1 MTNTSADT
9 FTSADRPA
17 RHELD
22 LERFVRLTLGNLS
35 NSYAALQPGRQS
47 ADFIPGILN
56 VVGIKDDPSIE
67 SPVEIIMQFVSE
79 ADRVKGADW
88 IASSPNGPVIVSCA
102 YCLRALRAM
111 KSNDLNL
118 AWSYMADARYWCG
131 VAVSGKGIDEAR
143 EKAGVEIK
151 SEIGRTGATGRDRKF
166 EPVRQFAYAMVREKR
181 PPQKGWPSRA
191 EAVKGVKDSTLHFA
205 KEKGVSMSE
214 DQADTTIDKWLKEMP
229 DADVFFP
236 KKKGVKKP

>member
-79 ADRVKGADW
+79 VDRV
-88 IASSPNGPVIVSCA
+88 
-102 YCLRALRAM
+102 
-111 KSNDLNL
+111 
-118 AWSYMADARYWCG
+118 
-131 VAVSGKGIDEAR
+131 
-143 EKAGVEIK
+143 
-151 SEIGRTGATGRDRKF
+151 
-166 EPVRQFAYAMVREKR
+166 
-181 PPQKGWPSRA
+181 
-191 EAVKGVKDSTLHFA
+191 
-205 KEKGVSMSE
+205 
-214 DQADTTIDKWLKEMP
+214 
-229 DADVFFP
+229 
-236 KKKGVKKP
+236 